1 MLKALK
7 VPQSVAN
14 FRLSRRSCVIIDN
27 SIETQDFFLEVGRWS
42 YGSPTLIKCT
52 PDQRSV
58 ALTCLY
64 DAKVTDYSQN
74 FRVYFRNE
82 VLLFEVFEL
91 IKYDRGDQIQQSW
104 KSFIII
110 IYQLIIFKE

>member
-1 MLKALK
+1 MTIRLKH
-7 VPQSVAN
+7 
-14 FRLSRRSCVIIDN
+14 R
-27 SIETQDFFLEVGRWS
+27 TFFLEVGRWS

-82 VLLFEVFEL
+82 VLLFEVYEL